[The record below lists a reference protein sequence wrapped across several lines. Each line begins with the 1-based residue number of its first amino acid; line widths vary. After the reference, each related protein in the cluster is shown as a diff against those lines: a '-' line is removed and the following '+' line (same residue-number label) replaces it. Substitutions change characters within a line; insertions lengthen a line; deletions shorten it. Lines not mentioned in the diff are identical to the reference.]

1 MKFIIQL
8 VATMLICL
16 VLQLFLPW
24 WSIAIGAAGVAYVAG
39 NKSLHSFMAGFAAIA
54 LLWVGY
60 ALIID
65 LKTNSILTEKINQLL
80 PLNSFILTML
90 VGGLVG
96 GFAALTGSLAK
107 SR

>member
-1 MKFIIQL
+1 MKFFIQL
-8 VATMLICL
+8 IITILVCL

-24 WSIAIGAAGVAYVAG
+24 WSIAIGAAGVAYLVG
-39 NKSLHSFMAGFAAIA
+39 NKSFNSFLAGFLAIA
-54 LLWVGY
+54 LLWVGL

-96 GFAALTGSLAK
+96 GFAALTGALIKAK
-107 SR
+107 

>member
-1 MKFIIQL
+1 MKFFIQL
-8 VATMLICL
+8 IITILVCL

-24 WSIAIGAAGVAYVAG
+24 WSIAIGAAGVAYMVG
-39 NKSLHSFMAGFAAIA
+39 NKSFNSFLAGFLAIA
-54 LLWVGY
+54 LLWVGL

-80 PLNSFILTML
+80 SLNSFILTML

-96 GFAALTGSLAK
+96 GFAALTGALIKAK
-107 SR
+107 

>member
-1 MKFIIQL
+1 MKFFIQL

-16 VLQLFLPW
+16 ILQFFLPW
-24 WSIAIGAAGVAYVAG
+24 WSIAIGAAGVAYVVG
-39 NKSLHSFMAGFAAIA
+39 NKSLNSFLAGFVAIA

-60 ALIID
+60 ALTID

-90 VGGLVG
+90 AGGLVG
-96 GFAALTGSLAK
+96 GFAALTGALFK
-107 SR
+107 LK